1 MFDNIC
7 ITLYFIGFI
16 IHIVIR
22 IPHSQRYKK
31 IRKNVTDNRMDWLEI
46 LLLLIIS
53 IGIMHLPLIYAVSAW
68 LDFAD
73 YHLPFWISLV
83 FGIAGT
89 ILYGIGLWLFWR
101 SHVDLGLNFSPTLQ
115 IQAEQTLVT
124 SGVYKYI
131 RHPMYAFVWLWGLAQ
146 TLLLQ
151 NWIAGPAT
159 LACFLPLYFIR
170 VPREEKMML
179 DHFGDQYRLYMNQAG
194 RVIPRRL
201 TWGKT

>member
-1 MFDNIC
+1 MAANIFL
-7 ITLYFIGFI
+7 IIYFIGFI
-16 IHIVIR
+16 VHIIIR

-31 IRKNVTDNRMDWLEI
+31 TRKTVADNRMDWLEI
-46 LLLLIIS
+46 LLLSIIS
-53 IGIMHLPLIYAVSAW
+53 IGIMHVPLIYAVSAW

-73 YHLPFWISLV
+73 YHLPFWVSLV
-83 FGIAGT
+83 SGIPGT

-115 IQAEQTLVT
+115 IQDEHTLVT

-131 RHPMYAFVWLWGLAQ
+131 RHPMYAFVWLWGIAQ
-146 TLLLQ
+146 ALLLQ

-159 LACFLPLYFIR
+159 LVCFLPLYFIR

-179 DHFGDQYRLYMNQAG
+179 DRFGDQYRDYMKRTG
-194 RVIPRRL
+194 RVLPRR
-201 TWGKT
+201 GK